1 MNKKYNLAL
10 FTLFVAALFSLFATG
25 IFAQKTDSPKSA
37 QPTGQ
42 TCSGEKFVMP
52 PSIAVGNDAFGDYL
66 KIASLSWQERK
77 EAFRKLSNEQKA
89 SFMKVNLA
97 LQIVK
102 RPAMTK
108 EQREFVLDI
117 ISKVSADIFDNSN
130 PEKVRSREQS
140 EMELVNKAFGLF
152 AGKEAGDFIEPMNME
167 KEKEVALVQKYEDL
181 LKFGMIARKKLAKE
195 MPVNDRVNIWKVQMA
210 YHLATGK
217 FSKAQNEF
225 ILEMLASLSPETFAS
240 RENLTKEEE
249 AKFAEMLLSKIFA
262 VFTKAEGY
270 AIFMTI
276 GIQKYV
282 KDAPVDTND
291 LAPPPTCNCLVS
303 CSASDQTCGE
313 SNGCM
318 SSSGG
323 CGPWEILGCHY
334 LCVKR

>member
-1 MNKKYNLAL
+1 MNKKNNLTL
-10 FTLFVAALFSLFATG
+10 FTLVFAALCTIFASG
-25 IFAQKTDSPKSA
+25 IFAQKTDSPKSEESTK
-37 QPTGQ
+37 Q
-42 TCSGEKFVMP
+42 CSGEKFVMP
-52 PSIAVGNDAFGDYL
+52 SSIAVGNDAFGNYL
-66 KIASLSWQERK
+66 KVASLSWQERK

-108 EQREFVLDI
+108 EQREFVLDT
-117 ISKVSADIFDNSN
+117 ISKVSADTFDKSN
-130 PEKVRSREQS
+130 PEKVRNSEQNGW
-140 EMELVNKAFGLF
+140 ELVNKAFGLF
-152 AGKEAGDFIEPMNME
+152 PGKEAGDFIEPMNME
-167 KEKEVALVQKYEDL
+167 KETEVALVQKYEDL

-195 MPVNDRVNIWKVQMA
+195 MPVNDRVNIWKVQLA

-225 ILEMLASLSPETFAS
+225 ILEQLTSLSPETFAS

-249 AKFAEMLLSKIFA
+249 AKFAEMLLSKFFA

-282 KDAPVDTND
+282 KEPSADTNNF
-291 LAPPPTCNCLVS
+291 APAICDCLVS
-303 CSASDQTCGE
+303 CTASDQSCGGP
-313 SNGCM
+313 NGCM
-318 SSSGG
+318 SSYDG
-323 CGPWEILGCHY
+323 CGPYGWLGCHY
-334 LCVKR
+334 KCVKSQQ